1 MATSPSA
8 SEQTL
13 SHELVLASSV
23 ECVDF
28 ISDLHLQA
36 TEPRTFD
43 AWSAYMQSTQCQAL
57 CVLGDLFEV
66 WVGDDALDD
75 PGQGPFWQDC
85 ADVIRSAAQRFPV
98 FYMPGNRDFLLGE
111 RFLALS
117 NMQLLADPTTLVW
130 GQHRWLLSHGD
141 ELCLGDTR
149 YQQFRKT
156 VRNATWKSHFLEQ
169 TLQTRIALAKE
180 IRTES
185 KANKLQQSE
194 WADVDEAAA
203 QAWLNAC
210 DANVLIH
217 GHTHQPATHHMPSG
231 ATRWVL
237 SDWDAAATPP
247 RLQVLRV
254 QGNDQQ
260 FDRIDLTGTQR

>member
-1 MATSPSA
+1 MPPLVLAQAP
-8 SEQTL
+8 
-13 SHELVLASSV
+13 SHELVLAPGV

-36 TEPRTFD
+36 SEPGTFD
-43 AWSAYMQSTQCQAL
+43 AWAAYMQNTPCQAL

-75 PGQGPFWQDC
+75 PGQGWFWQNC
-85 ADVIRSAAQRFPV
+85 AEVIRSASQRFTV
-98 FYMPGNRDFLLGE
+98 FFMPGNRDFLLGE

-117 NMQLLADPTTLVW
+117 NMQLLGDPTTLVW

-141 ELCLGDTR
+141 ELCVADTH
-149 YQQFRKT
+149 YQQFRAT
-156 VRNATWKSHFLEQ
+156 VRNAIWKNQFLEQ
-169 TLQTRIALAKE
+169 TLQARIALTQE
-180 IRTES
+180 IRTKSE
-185 KANKLQQSE
+185 ANKSQQTV

-203 QAWLNAC
+203 QAWLNDC
-210 DANVLIH
+210 GANVLIH
-217 GHTHQPATHHMPSG
+217 GHTHQPATHHMASG

-247 RLQVLRV
+247 RLQVLRIQH
-254 QGNDQQ
+254 QGRQLE
-260 FDRIDLTGTQR
+260 RIDLTAPQR